1 MATLDNNLVT
11 MSVTDFLND
20 LDAKL
25 TAIRSD
31 FAGSSAFSN
40 LSADQQE
47 AFFMAIALD
56 QYGQTGVILSDLSV
70 IYIGN

>member
-1 MATLDNNLVT
+1 MATLDNNLVPV
-11 MSVTDFLND
+11 SVTDFLND

-56 QYGQTGVILSDLSV
+56 QYGSTGVEMSDGS
-70 IYIGN
+70 IIFIGS